1 MLIDALVFLFATFAA
16 QQLWRAVR
24 WASPEQVS
32 VYVARASGYALVL
45 LAAFLVLTGREMPA
59 LGVGAVGLFVLG
71 RGALRPIFVQL
82 LRRVSSGRPPSLR
95 TAMIEL
101 ETSAG
106 DGSLDGM
113 VLAGDFA
120 GARLNDL
127 SRTQCFQLY
136 ASATQMDRAGA
147 RLLEAYFDRRFA
159 GWRSAGDGDR
169 YARSRG
175 RAVSAG
181 PMSEDEAYQILGL
194 GKGAPRR
201 DILRAHR
208 EMMKKWHPDRGGATE
223 VAARLNQARDVLVRI
238 KA

>member
-1 MLIDALVFLFATFAA
+1 MIDALIFLFGAFIA

-24 WASPEQVS
+24 RASPDQVS
-32 VYVARASGYALVL
+32 VYVARASGYALIL
-45 LAAFLVLTGREMPA
+45 LAGFLVLTGKEVPA
-59 LGVGAVGLFVLG
+59 LVVGVVGLFVLG
-71 RGALRPIFVQL
+71 RGALRPTFARL
-82 LRRVSSGRPPSLR
+82 LRRASSGRAAGLR

-101 ETSAG
+101 ETSAL
-106 DGSLDGM
+106 DGSLDGL

-127 SRTQCFQLY
+127 SRSQCFQLY
-136 ASATQMDRAGA
+136 VSATQMDRAGA

-159 GWRSAGDGDR
+159 GWRSAGDGNR
-169 YARSRG
+169 HARN
-175 RAVSAG
+175 RARNVSTG

-194 GKGAPRR
+194 GKGAARS
-201 DILRAHR
+201 DVLRAHR